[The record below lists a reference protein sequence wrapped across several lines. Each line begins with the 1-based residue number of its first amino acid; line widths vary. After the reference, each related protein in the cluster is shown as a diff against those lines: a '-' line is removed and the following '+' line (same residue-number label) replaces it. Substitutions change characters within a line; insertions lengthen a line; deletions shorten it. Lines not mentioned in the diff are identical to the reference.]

1 MSSFA
6 DVFGQALRP
15 SILRPGARIQY
26 ARLLCEAKYAMSRK
40 PGILSIVVVTT
51 LLIAGAA
58 SGSIAQEPPAETEGR
73 VFGAEYSTL
82 SDVQKPLID
91 DIFVR
96 FGKITEREIDPE
108 EAYNQLRLSVR
119 TTFDAVTHALSTSR
133 LTDAETGED
142 LGTPLDLIKHLEAVN
157 GKIKGAGGDRQ
168 FRLYVELNPGS
179 REVLDRSAEFAHK
192 GNNTIFHKGYPHN
205 YRQSGGT
212 PSIQFSLSMDADRA
226 DIDVDYRAS
235 KFPNAL
241 VNGHLTAANSDI
253 RAGNH
258 GRHSQ
263 RWDGLVNWWD
273 GLLGLF
279 SGKTYEGENDD
290 DHEFPVIPR
299 AGDKTIDVAVHDFLS
314 SWLVEQR
321 LNLSIAY
328 VDRDAY
334 DCFALRLEEEGM
346 SMDRGL
352 APIQLYMNMRETNK
366 ELGELKSLEGATI
379 GVRIANRNLPLVRQ
393 PNHRQYVILGVP
405 ADIAET
411 LKCGSYAKIAD
422 VSKKRQL
429 RQGEDKLEH
438 FLSTFFINGARG
450 RGATLSL
457 LWAKREGFWKV
468 ISYEVE
474 ADARVAERGMPD
486 VRTKIET
493 AEVRTVAGDPTL
505 IATVERF
512 HEAWLVEKKYDE
524 VFGLFMPSTYVCV
537 NLNLAEGQE
546 TIDDPEEQ
554 RSVLRAGIQRLGDFV
569 GEIDELEDVL
579 DSVEPWDPRVRV
591 IEHPRGEAFGM
602 MALPDWAGEQ
612 ADCKLRVAREGA
624 AATEGENKSFGRYF
638 ASALRVD
645 TSSGQPAILCLGWV
659 KQDSKWRIFS
669 YKVENP

>member
-1 MSSFA
+1 MNPK
-6 DVFGQALRP
+6 LRIP
-15 SILRPGARIQY
+15 S
-26 ARLLCEAKYAMSRK
+26 
-40 PGILSIVVVTT
+40 VVVVIA
-51 LLIAGAA
+51 LLAAGAA
-58 SGSIAQEPPAETEGR
+58 TRSSAQDPPADTEGR
-73 VFGAEYSTL
+73 VFGAEYASL
-82 SDVQKPLID
+82 SEVQKLLID
-91 DIFVR
+91 DIFAR
-96 FGKITEREIDPE
+96 FAKITEREMDPE
-108 EAYNQLRLSVR
+108 EAYNSLRLSVR
-119 TTFDAVTHALSTSR
+119 TTFDAVTHALSTSK

-142 LGTPLDLIKHLEAVN
+142 LGTPLDLIKHLETVH

-179 REVLDRSAEFAHK
+179 REILDRSAEFAHK
-192 GNNTIFHKGYPHN
+192 GYNTIFHKGYPHN

-273 GLLGLF
+273 GLFGLF
-279 SGKTYEGENDD
+279 SGKTYDGESDQD
-290 DHEFPVIPR
+290 REFPITPR
-299 AGDKTIDVAVHDFLS
+299 AGDKTIDVAVHDCLW
-314 SWLVEQR
+314 SWLVEQQP
-321 LNLSIAY
+321 NLSIAY
-328 VDRDAY
+328 IDRAAY
-334 DCFALRLEEEGM
+334 DCFELRLEEEGR

-352 APIQLYMNMRETNK
+352 APIQLYMNMRETSK
-366 ELGELKSLEGATI
+366 ELGKLDSLEGATI
-379 GVRIANRNLPLVRQ
+379 GVRIPNPNLPLVRQ

-405 ADIAET
+405 ADIAKT
-411 LKCGSYAKIAD
+411 LECGSYAKIAD
-422 VSKKRQL
+422 VSKKRRL

-457 LWAKREGFWKV
+457 LWARREGFWKV

-474 ADARVAERGMPD
+474 ADARAEERAMPD
-486 VRTKIET
+486 VRAKIET

-512 HEAWLVEKKYDE
+512 HEVWLVEKKYDE
-524 VFGLFMPSTYVCV
+524 VFGFFMPSTYECV
-537 NLNLAEGQE
+537 NLNLAEGQVA
-546 TIDDPEEQ
+546 IDDPEEQ
-554 RSVLRAGIQRLGDFV
+554 RSVLRVEIERLGDFV

-579 DSVEPWDPRVRV
+579 DSVEPWHPRVRV
-591 IEHPRGEAFGM
+591 IEHPLSGAFGM

-612 ADCKLRVAREGA
+612 ADCGLRVARDGA
-624 AATEGENKSFGRYF
+624 AAAEGENKGFGRYF

-645 TSSGQPAILCLGWV
+645 TSSGQPAILYLGWV
-659 KQDSKWRIFS
+659 KQDGEWRIFS